1 MDFVATDPLQR
12 LVRTSTE
19 SLAAAMRSRRPVE
32 SAAVS
37 QECDARRCRMVLD
50 AARREI
56 ERLRDRLVFAE
67 QDRLARNRG
76 EESAPDPL
84 SAPPTERKAYAP
96 DPPGKTPEHR
106 DVTPPDP
113 AELVRVL
120 NYFHITNVAT
130 LLDVLA

>member
-1 MDFVATDPLQR
+1 
-12 LVRTSTE
+12 
-19 SLAAAMRSRRPVE
+19 
-32 SAAVS
+32 
-37 QECDARRCRMVLD
+37 MVLD

-56 ERLRDRLVFAE
+56 ERLRDRLVFAD
-67 QDRLARNRG
+67 QDSLARIRG
-76 EESAPDPL
+76 EERAPDPL

-120 NYFHITNVAT
+120 NYFHITNIAT